1 MIVQDE
7 KRKVNER
14 WEEGRLKRCLIRVLY
29 ALVVF
34 LVTLFVSGS
43 LLNRETVSMTR
54 QPGYSTLPVI
64 SFNVFG
70 HEINPTSGYTT
81 ELDMSTVRS
90 VILPLGKD
98 RTVRF
103 TADSELAGFS
113 DLRFEVRSADG
124 SSLVEN
130 TPIEQLTQSAAG
142 DRVSARFVI
151 KDLISYDTEYMLV
164 ILGEKDA
171 ATVRYYTRIVCSSS
185 DAAYHVQE
193 KLDFVTA
200 FHENSLDREKSSAIA
215 TYIES
220 NAEGDNSSYA
230 RVDIHSSFQQ
240 ITFGDLQVTA
250 HTSPEI
256 RISDLQQQTGEFLL
270 DYTLSVRDEERRV
283 REYRVTE
290 SYQLRYAPERIYLL
304 EYDRTMNYLFR
315 GDKEDVVSGTL
326 QMSITDPAMEMI
338 ESDGGNTLVFRTGNR
353 LYAYNLTEN
362 KLSLLYAFDDDV
374 RRQTAMSSE
383 MKTLQIDEAGN
394 VFFLVSGYIG
404 RGRYEGASGVLIYYF
419 DAAVN
424 TVEEVVFLPTQA
436 APQVLNAG
444 IRRLAFVNQDEELYL
459 MPDEN
464 VYCVDLKKRT
474 AQVIIEDMARD
485 TYEISA
491 SESKMIWQSAE
502 ENAQNEMYLIDFNSG
517 EEQTIPAEGSDKIIP
532 LGFMG
537 EDLVY
542 GLLRPTDVRLD
553 AVGNPVE
560 PMYSIRIRDV
570 AGNILENYEKDGIYI
585 TDARTNDNQ
594 MQLTRVRYDAS
605 IGGYLPETADQI
617 MDTLPAEESANR
629 LRIRTDPVQK
639 NLVELVLKNNVDG
652 GDLKLLTPGEVL
664 REEGVALTLHKSAQP
679 FTRYYVYDK
688 GEIVGLYASVADA
701 IRYAYDR
708 FGYVTDHDGRVI
720 WGRGNLVARNQI
732 MAITAMVESG
742 QIRADDKSRS
752 LPACLDL
759 MLTHAGISRNVNLLL
774 SEGNNAYEILSSSL
788 QDVTVLD
795 LPGCRMNATLYYANR
810 DLPVLAGLN
819 DGSNVLLIGFNERNV
834 VIADPVAGTVSKMG
848 MNDAA
853 AYFEQNGNR
862 FLTYFPVSER

>member
-14 WEEGRLKRCLIRVLY
+14 WEEGRLKRRLFRVLY
-29 ALVVF
+29 AFVVF
-34 LVTLFVSGS
+34 LITLVVAGS
-43 LLNRETVSMTR
+43 IMNRETVSMTR

-64 SFNVFG
+64 SFNVYG
-70 HEINPTSGYTT
+70 NEVNPTSGYTT
-81 ELDMSTVRS
+81 ELDMSTVRG
-90 VILPLGKD
+90 VILPVSED

-103 TADSELAGFS
+103 TADESLLQMT

-130 TPIEQLTQSAAG
+130 TPIERLTQSAEE
-142 DRVSARFVI
+142 RVSASFVI
-151 KDLISYDTEYMLV
+151 KDLIEYDTEYMLV
-164 ILGEKDA
+164 ILAEKDDQ
-171 ATVRYYTRIVCSSS
+171 TIRYYTRMVCSAQ
-185 DAAYHVQE
+185 DATYHTRE

-200 FHENSLDREKSSAIA
+200 FHENSLDREKASAIA

-240 ITFGDLQVTA
+240 ITFGDLSVTS
-250 HTSPEI
+250 HTKPQI
-256 RISDLQQQTGEFLL
+256 RICDLQPQTGEFLL
-270 DYTLSVRDEERRV
+270 DYTLNVKDEEGRV
-283 REYRVTE
+283 REYAVTE

-304 EYDRTMNYLFR
+304 EYDREMNYLFR
-315 GDKEDVVSGTL
+315 GEKEDVVNGTL
-326 QMSITDPAMEMI
+326 QLSVTDPVMQMQ
-338 ESDGGNTLVFRTGNR
+338 ESDGGNTLVFRVENR

-362 KLSLLYAFDDDV
+362 KLSLLYAFDDEV
-374 RRQTAMSSE
+374 RRQAAMSRE
-383 MKTLQIDEAGN
+383 MKILQIDEAGN
-394 VFFLVSGYIG
+394 VFFLVSGYIS
-404 RGRYEGASGVLIYYF
+404 RGRYEGASGVLVYYF

-444 IRRLAFVNQDEELYL
+444 IRRLAFVNQEELLYL

-474 AQVIIEDMARD
+474 AQVIIEDLARG

-491 SESKMIWQSAE
+491 SGSKMIWQGAE
-502 ENAQNEMYLIDFNSG
+502 EDAQKQMHFIDFNSG
-517 EEQTIPAEGSDKIIP
+517 VEQTIAAEGSDRIKP

-542 GLLRPTDVRLD
+542 GLLRPSDVRLD

-570 AGNILENYEKDGIYI
+570 AGNVLENYEKEGIYI
-585 TDARTNDNQ
+585 TDAYTNENQ
-594 MQLTRVRYDAS
+594 LQLVRVRYDAS
-605 IGGYLPETADQI
+605 VNSYTPETADQI
-617 MDTLPAEESANR
+617 MDTLPAAQTANR
-629 LRIRTDPVQK
+629 LRVRTDPVQK

-652 GDLKLLTPGEVL
+652 ADLKLLTPGEVL
-664 REEGVALTLHKSAQP
+664 REEGVALSLHKNTEPAEC
-679 FTRYYVYDK
+679 YYVYDK
-688 GEIVGLYASVADA
+688 GEIVALYASVADA

-708 FGYVTDHDGRVI
+708 FGYVTDLHGRVI
-720 WGRGNLVARNQI
+720 WGRGNLVTRNQI
-732 MAITAMVESG
+732 MAITSMVESG
-742 QIRADDKSRS
+742 QVRAESGEKSLS
-752 LPACLDL
+752 ACLDL
-759 MLTHAGISRNVNLLL
+759 MLTHAGVSRNVNLLL
-774 SEGNNAYEILSSSL
+774 SEGNSAYEILGSSL
-788 QDVTVLD
+788 SNVTVLD
-795 LPGCRMNATLYYANR
+795 LTGCRMNATLYYANR

-853 AYFEQNGNR
+853 AYFERNGNR